1 MADSAK
7 DFEELKK
14 LNREL
19 AKGADLSKIK
29 KDAEAVKLLLEAW
42 RKEADS
48 TASSI
53 TDLSQQMRNVMN
65 DLMKSG
71 IEVKNINKAFRT
83 TEDIVSDLRND
94 TEGITQLNKKD
105 LETMEEKLKKAAATM
120 NFEREQ
126 LLNKVKAAKDY
137 NVLTSAEKA
146 RLNEIRGLIDKTGK
160 LRQNENNYLLRA
172 VQITQ
177 QRLAE
182 EKQVEKRMGIAGTT
196 MKGLS
201 NVLDKFGMGGLL
213 QMDQISQK
221 MEEVAREGGSKWKV
235 LGAGLKESFKSVGEA
250 LKDPTVLITGI
261 FGMLKGIVDLALK
274 YRDLQFETGKALGMG
289 VTEAGKLRSE
299 FRQIAQANN
308 DLGLT
313 AGQLVETYGQLN
325 DQLGFMGPTNA
336 EFLTTTAGIQR
347 RIGASA
353 EQMERLQAFAM
364 GAHKSLQATY
374 ASVVNSAKAMGARL
388 KLNMSEKQILD
399 GISKVSAGVLLNM
412 KGNIPALA
420 AAVVQAKKLGTTL
433 DEINS
438 QGEQMLDFESSM
450 QKQMEFQLLTG
461 KEIDLSKAREL
472 ALNNDTVGLMQEL
485 NRLGLSQTEYE
496 KLNSTQRDSYVE
508 LLGLSKERLE
518 EIYHQQNLT
527 NELGKEAGEQL
538 KAEYDAKGNLIGQQ
552 SAADALKASAQ
563 EKMTAAIENMKEKLG
578 EMLQPV
584 AKLAEQFLG
593 WITNI
598 DNLKL
603 VLGGIVTLMGAI
615 GLRAV
620 FIGAAKKK
628 QLATELQMR
637 ALNTQ
642 MIAQAAVMQA
652 KATGQVVSQEMAA
665 VAAGET
671 AVINAAN
678 AGASASAG
686 AGYLGPGALAVG
698 IAVAAGLMMMI
709 SSMGGPKKKPSSQSI
724 SASLPADAK
733 MSKPIDKAAA
743 QTEAMNKILGVDGSK
758 STNVKINLYQDPVT
772 GTTIKSTINADG
784 RASYDVTKNINPAQN
799 K

>member
-1 MADSAK
+1 MAENSNNPQQSAANAAK
-7 DFEELKK
+7 FTKQQFEELRVLSKK
-14 LNREL
+14 LGDEL
-19 AKGADLSKIK
+19 TESFEQYTKRMPTEQALKDLRSMRKEVNDMQSDFGGAVRIFKDAVKEFKKGDQYLHDSVSAMKKLSDVAEELRNDQSGITQLHQKDLSKIIEKIQKQQLQLTLANKFGKLSEAQK
-29 KDAEAVKLLLEAW
+29 KENENTL
-42 RKEADS
+42 RY
-48 TASSI
+48 
-53 TDLSQQMRNVMN
+53 TDL
-65 DLMKSG
+65 
-71 IEVKNINKAFRT
+71 I
-83 TEDIVSDLRND
+83 
-94 TEGITQLNKKD
+94 
-105 LETMEEKLKKAAATM
+105 LKGAQ
-120 NFEREQ
+120 R
-126 LLNKVKAAKDY
+126 
-137 NVLTSAEKA
+137 
-146 RLNEIRGLIDKTGK
+146 
-160 LRQNENNYLLRA
+160 
-172 VQITQ
+172 
-177 QRLAE
+177 RLAE
-182 EKQVEKRMGIAGTT
+182 EKDIEKRMGIAGVA

-201 NVLDKFGMGGLL
+201 TALDKFGMGGLL
-213 QMDQISQK
+213 QMDQISEK
-221 MEEVAREGGSKWKV
+221 MDEVAREGGSKWKV

-496 KLNSTQRDSYVE
+496 KMNFEQRRSYAE
-508 LLGLSKERLE
+508 LLGLSKDKVE
-518 EIYHQQNLT
+518 EIYHQQSLT

-598 DNLKL
+598 DNLKM
-603 VLGGIVTLMGAI
+603 VLAGVLTIMGAI
-615 GLRAV
+615 GVRAMFV
-620 FIGAAKKK
+620 GAQKKQ
-628 QLATELQMR
+628 QLATELQLR

-642 MIAQAAVMQA
+642 MIAQAAVIQA

-665 VAAGET
+665 TAAGKT
-671 AVINAAN
+671 AVMNAAN
-678 AGASASAG
+678 AGASATAG

-698 IAVAAGLMMMI
+698 LAVVGGLMMMI
-709 SSMGGPKKKPSSQSI
+709 SSMGGPSKKPSAQSI
-724 SASLPADAK
+724 SASLPSE
-733 MSKPIDKAAA
+733 MSKPVNAAA
-743 QTEAMNKILGVDGSK
+743 ASAESAKQLGGADANKSNC
-758 STNVKINLYQDPVT
+758 SNVKINLYQDPVT

>member
-1 MADSAK
+1 MAENSNNPQQSAANAAK
-7 DFEELKK
+7 FTKQQFEELRVLSKK
-14 LNREL
+14 LGDEL
-19 AKGADLSKIK
+19 TESFEQYTKRMPTEQALKDLRSMRKEVNDMQSDFGGAVRIFKDAVKEFKKGDQYLHDSVSAMKKLSDVAEELRNDQSGITQLHQKDLSKIIEKIQKQQLQLTLANKFGKLSEAQK
-29 KDAEAVKLLLEAW
+29 KENENTL
-42 RKEADS
+42 RY
-48 TASSI
+48 
-53 TDLSQQMRNVMN
+53 TDL
-65 DLMKSG
+65 
-71 IEVKNINKAFRT
+71 I
-83 TEDIVSDLRND
+83 
-94 TEGITQLNKKD
+94 
-105 LETMEEKLKKAAATM
+105 LKGAQ
-120 NFEREQ
+120 R
-126 LLNKVKAAKDY
+126 
-137 NVLTSAEKA
+137 
-146 RLNEIRGLIDKTGK
+146 
-160 LRQNENNYLLRA
+160 
-172 VQITQ
+172 
-177 QRLAE
+177 RLAE
-182 EKQVEKRMGIAGTT
+182 EKDIEKRMGIAGVA

-201 NVLDKFGMGGLL
+201 TALDKFGMGGLL
-213 QMDQISQK
+213 QMDQISEK
-221 MEEVAREGGSKWKV
+221 MDEVARDGGSKWKV

-496 KLNSTQRDSYVE
+496 KMNFEQRRSYAE
-508 LLGLSKERLE
+508 LLGLSKDKVE
-518 EIYHQQNLT
+518 EIYHQQSLT

-598 DNLKL
+598 DNLKM
-603 VLGGIVTLMGAI
+603 VLAGVLTIMGAI
-615 GLRAV
+615 GVRAMFV
-620 FIGAAKKK
+620 GAQKKQ
-628 QLATELQMR
+628 QLATELQLR

-642 MIAQAAVMQA
+642 MIAQAAVIQA

-665 VAAGET
+665 TAAGKT
-671 AVINAAN
+671 AVMNAAN
-678 AGASASAG
+678 AGASATAG

-698 IAVAAGLMMMI
+698 LAVVGGLMMMI
-709 SSMGGPKKKPSSQSI
+709 SSMGGPSKKPSAQSI
-724 SASLPADAK
+724 SASLPSE
-733 MSKPIDKAAA
+733 MSKPVNAAA
-743 QTEAMNKILGVDGSK
+743 ASAESAKQLGGADANKSNC
-758 STNVKINLYQDPVT
+758 SNVKINLYQDPVT

>member
-1 MADSAK
+1 
-7 DFEELKK
+7 
-14 LNREL
+14 
-19 AKGADLSKIK
+19 
-29 KDAEAVKLLLEAW
+29 
-42 RKEADS
+42 
-48 TASSI
+48 
-53 TDLSQQMRNVMN
+53 
-65 DLMKSG
+65 
-71 IEVKNINKAFRT
+71 
-83 TEDIVSDLRND
+83 
-94 TEGITQLNKKD
+94 
-105 LETMEEKLKKAAATM
+105 
-120 NFEREQ
+120 
-126 LLNKVKAAKDY
+126 
-137 NVLTSAEKA
+137 
-146 RLNEIRGLIDKTGK
+146 
-160 LRQNENNYLLRA
+160 
-172 VQITQ
+172 
-177 QRLAE
+177 
-182 EKQVEKRMGIAGTT
+182 
-196 MKGLS
+196 
-201 NVLDKFGMGGLL
+201 
-213 QMDQISQK
+213 
-221 MEEVAREGGSKWKV
+221 
-235 LGAGLKESFKSVGEA
+235 
-250 LKDPTVLITGI
+250 
-261 FGMLKGIVDLALK
+261 MLKGIVDLALK

-496 KLNSTQRDSYVE
+496 KMNFEQRRSYAE
-508 LLGLSKERLE
+508 LLGLSKDKVE
-518 EIYHQQNLT
+518 EIYHQQSLT

-598 DNLKL
+598 DNLKM
-603 VLGGIVTLMGAI
+603 VLAGVLTIMGAI
-615 GLRAV
+615 GVRAMFV
-620 FIGAAKKK
+620 GAQKKQ
-628 QLATELQMR
+628 QLATELQLR

-642 MIAQAAVMQA
+642 MIAQAAVIQA

-665 VAAGET
+665 TAAGKT
-671 AVINAAN
+671 AVMNAAN
-678 AGASASAG
+678 AGASATAG

-698 IAVAAGLMMMI
+698 LAVVGGLMMMI
-709 SSMGGPKKKPSSQSI
+709 SSMGGPSKKPSAQSI
-724 SASLPADAK
+724 SASLPSE
-733 MSKPIDKAAA
+733 MSKPVNAAA
-743 QTEAMNKILGVDGSK
+743 ASAESAKQLGGADANKSNC
-758 STNVKINLYQDPVT
+758 SNVKINLYQDPVT

>member
-1 MADSAK
+1 MADKSK

-14 LNREL
+14 LNKEL
-19 AKGADLSKIK
+19 GKGADLSKIR
-29 KDAEAVKLLLEAW
+29 KDAEAVKLLLESW

-48 TASSI
+48 VANSV
-53 TDLSQQMRNVMN
+53 TDLSKQMRNVID
-65 DLMKSG
+65 DLTKSST
-71 IEVKNINKAFRT
+71 EVKNINKAFRT

-94 TEGITQLNKKD
+94 TEGITQLNRKD
-105 LETMEEKLKKAAATM
+105 LETMEEKLNKAAATM
-120 NFEREQ
+120 NFERQQ
-126 LLNKVKAAKDY
+126 LLEKSKLVK
-137 NVLTSAEKA
+137 LTDKETAQ
-146 RLNEIRGLIDKTGK
+146 LNELQSLFEENGK
-160 LRQNENNYLLRA
+160 LREDENNYLIQSIRL
-172 VQITQ
+172 TQ
-177 QRLAE
+177 QRLE
-182 EKQVEKRMGIAGTT
+182 FEKQVEKRMGIAGGL

-201 NVLDKFGMGGLL
+201 TTLDKFGMGGLL
-213 QMDQISQK
+213 QMDKISEK
-221 MEEVAREGGSKWKV
+221 MEDVAREGGSRFKV
-235 LGAGLKESFKSVGEA
+235 LGAGLTEAFKS
-250 LKDPTVLITGI
+250 LKTTLTDPVAMITGI
-261 FGMLKGIVDLALK
+261 FGMLKGIVSFALK
-274 YRDLQFETGKALGMG
+274 YRDLQFETGKALGIG

-313 AGQLVETYGQLN
+313 AGQLVETYSGLN
-325 DQLGFMGPTNA
+325 DQLGFMGPRNA

-364 GAHKSLQATY
+364 GSHKSLQGAY
-374 ASVVNSAKAMGARL
+374 ASVINSAKAMGARL

-412 KGNIPALA
+412 KGNVPALA
-420 AAVVQAKKLGTTL
+420 AAVVQAKKFGTTL
-433 DEINS
+433 DEIAS

-461 KEIDLSKAREL
+461 KEIDLSNAREL
-472 ALNNDTVGLMQEL
+472 AMNNDTVGLMKEL
-485 NRLGLSQTEYE
+485 NRLGMSQGEYE
-496 KLNSTQRDSYVE
+496 KMNFFQRQSYAE
-508 LLGLSKERLE
+508 MLGLSKDKLE
-518 EIYHQQNLT
+518 EIYHQQSLT

-578 EMLQPV
+578 EMLLPV

-593 WITNI
+593 WITNM

-603 VLGGIVTLMGAI
+603 VLGGILALMTAI
-615 GLRAV
+615 GVRAM
-620 FIGAAKKK
+620 FIGGQKKQ
-628 QLATELQMR
+628 QLATDLQMR

-642 MIAQAAVMQA
+642 MIAQSAVIQA
-652 KATGQVVSQEMAA
+652 KATGQVVSQELAA
-665 VAAGET
+665 AAAGKT
-671 AVINAAN
+671 AVMQAAN
-678 AGASASAG
+678 AGSSAAAG

-698 IAVAAGLMMMI
+698 LAVVGGLMMMI
-709 SSMGGPKKKPSSQSI
+709 SSMGGPSKKPSAQSI
-724 SASLPADAK
+724 SASVPTA
-733 MSKPIDKAAA
+733 MSKPMNAAA
-743 QTEAMNKILGVDGSK
+743 ASAETAKQISAPDANK

-772 GTTIKSTINADG
+772 GTTIKSTINSDG

>member
-325 DQLGFMGPTNA
+325 DQLGFMGPMNA

-485 NRLGLSQTEYE
+485 NRLGLSQVEYE
-496 KLNSTQRDSYVE
+496 KMNSTQRGSYAE
-508 LLGLSKERLE
+508 LLGLSKDRIE
-518 EIYHQQNLT
+518 EIYHQQSLT

-593 WITNI
+593 WITNL
-598 DNLKL
+598 DNLKM
-603 VLGGIVTLMGAI
+603 VLAGVLTIMGAI
-615 GLRAV
+615 GVRAMFV
-620 FIGAAKKK
+620 GAQKKQ
-628 QLATELQMR
+628 QLATELQLR

-642 MIAQAAVMQA
+642 MIAQAAVIQA
-652 KATGQVVSQEMAA
+652 KTTGQVVSQEMAA
-665 VAAGET
+665 AAAGKT
-671 AVINAAN
+671 AVMNAAN
-678 AGASASAG
+678 AGASATAG

-698 IAVAAGLMMMI
+698 LAVVGGLMMMI
-709 SSMGGPKKKPSSQSI
+709 SSMGGPSKKPSAQSI
-724 SASLPADAK
+724 SASLPSE
-733 MSKPIDKAAA
+733 MSKPVNAAA
-743 QTEAMNKILGVDGSK
+743 ASAESAKQLGGADANKQ
-758 STNVKINLYQDPVT
+758 TNVKINLYQDPTT

-784 RASYDVTKNINPAQN
+784 RASYDVSKNINPAQN